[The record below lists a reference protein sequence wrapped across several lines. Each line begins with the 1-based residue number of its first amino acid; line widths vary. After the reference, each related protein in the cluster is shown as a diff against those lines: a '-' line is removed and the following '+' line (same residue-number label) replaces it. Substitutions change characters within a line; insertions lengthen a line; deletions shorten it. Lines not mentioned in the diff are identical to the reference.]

1 MALWNKKK
9 DAGAARTGVHPVDEV
24 LPPGPMVAY
33 GLQHV
38 LSMYAGVVAV
48 PLIIGTALELDPQQ
62 ITYLISAGLFISGLA
77 TLLQTL
83 GVWKI
88 GARLPIVQGTSFA
101 AVSTMVAIG
110 APLGGEAGLRAIFGA
125 LIVAGAIAFLISP
138 FFTRLLR
145 FFPPVVTGTVITVIG
160 ISLLPVAMRWA
171 LGPATSPEYGSMRNI
186 GLAAATLL
194 IIILIYRFLGG
205 FFNRVAILFGLVLG
219 TVVAIPFGAT
229 DFGRLGDAAPFQL
242 TEPFHFGTPT
252 FAIGAI
258 VSMLVVM
265 LVIMTET
272 TADILA
278 IGEVVDK
285 PLTRRDVTGGLQADM
300 LSTTVAG
307 VFNGFSVSAFAQNV
321 GLVAVTGIKS
331 RFVVAVS
338 GVILLLLGLFPVLGA
353 VVAVVPLPVLG
364 GAGLVLFGTVAAS
377 GIRTLSKV
385 GYDGN
390 ANLVIVAAALAMGV
404 IPIAIPEFYEPFPS
418 WFEVV
423 FDSGISA
430 AAITA
435 ILLNLL
441 FNVRRGQP
449 EEGPIFAE
457 APAIGTTY
465 EGDAEGIVVEH
476 TDTAHPTPTR
486 PTRRVPDSHH

>member
-1 MALWNKKK
+1 M
-9 DAGAARTGVHPVDEV
+9 
-24 LPPGPMVAY
+24 M
-33 GLQHV
+33 
-38 LSMYAGVVAV
+38 
-48 PLIIGTALELDPQQ
+48 IGTALGLSTQQ
-62 ITYLISAGLFISGLA
+62 TTYLISAGLFMSGLA

-83 GVWKI
+83 GVWRI

-101 AVSTMVAIG
+101 AVSTMLAIG

-125 LIVAGAIAFLISP
+125 LIVAGAIALLIAP

-160 ISLLPVAMRWA
+160 VSLLPVAMRWA
-171 LGPATSPEYGSMRNI
+171 LGTANTPGYGSMRNI
-186 GLAAATLL
+186 GLAGATLL
-194 IIILIYRFLGG
+194 IIVLIYRFLGG

-219 TVVAIPFGAT
+219 TLVAIPFGAT
-229 DFGRLGDAAPFQL
+229 DFGRLGDAAPF
-242 TEPFHFGTPT
+242 HFGMPT
-252 FAIGAI
+252 FAVGAI

-278 IGEVVDK
+278 IGEVIDK

-338 GVILLLLGLFPVLGA
+338 GVILFLLGLFPVLGA

-385 GYDGN
+385 EYDGN

-449 EEGPIFAE
+449 GEAPIFAE

-465 EGDAEGIVVEH
+465 EGDTEGIVVEH
-476 TDTAHPTPTR
+476 TDTSHPTPTR